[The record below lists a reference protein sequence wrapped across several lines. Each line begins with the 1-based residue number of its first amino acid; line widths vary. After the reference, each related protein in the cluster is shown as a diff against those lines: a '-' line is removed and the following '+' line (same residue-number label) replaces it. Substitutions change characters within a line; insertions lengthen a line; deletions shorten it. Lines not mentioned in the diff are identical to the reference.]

1 MSVLKNFTT
10 HTLATVSE
18 NELVHRRLTKAAFV
32 SLFIASIDLFTGISP
47 RITCYHII
55 CFGPGLTSINVFCAA
70 GFSLLGMDLAI
81 SGLFRK
87 EDII

>member
-18 NELVHRRLTKAAFV
+18 NELVRRRLTKAVFV
-32 SLFIASIDLFTGISP
+32 SLFIASIDLFISP

-55 CFGPGLTSINVFCAA
+55 CFGPGLTSINVLCAA
-70 GFSLLGMDLAI
+70 GFSFLSMDLAI

>member
-18 NELVHRRLTKAAFV
+18 NELVRRRLTKAVFV
-32 SLFIASIDLFTGISP
+32 SLFIASIDLFISR
-47 RITCYHII
+47 RITCYHITGI
-55 CFGPGLTSINVFCAA
+55 CFGPGLTSINVFCAV
-70 GFSLLGMDLAI
+70 GFSLLGMDLTI

>member
-32 SLFIASIDLFTGISP
+32 SLFIASIDLFISP

-55 CFGPGLTSINVFCAA
+55 CFGPGLTSINVFCA
-70 GFSLLGMDLAI
+70 GFSFLGMDLAI

>member
-18 NELVHRRLTKAAFV
+18 NELVRRRLTKAVFV
-32 SLFIASIDLFTGISP
+32 SLFIASIDLFISR

-55 CFGPGLTSINVFCAA
+55 CFGPGLTSINVFCAF